1 MGNGTMA
8 TKKSD
13 ASHQGVTHGFGHF
26 GDVST
31 SDVFRL
37 PQGLFA

>member
-1 MGNGTMA
+1 MLN
-8 TKKSD
+8 D
-13 ASHQGVTHGFGHF
+13 LHIICVTHDFGHS

-37 PQGLFA
+37 PQGLFS